1 MSKQYS
7 QSGYGLLPPLAVG
20 SCLAVLVWSA
30 SLIIDGNNSINNFVS
45 SAQAQQA
52 DSIDYSADDID
63 YRNNRLPKPYVS
75 AGSEVVVNDPE
86 HQSDIPE
93 VKVEDSPSM
102 EIWSEIRESFQLEN
116 FESDLVKRHEKRY
129 TQNPKNFERI
139 LERAKVYLP
148 YIFEQTQRYNMPSEV
163 VLLPLIESGYN
174 PRIYSTRGA
183 AGLWQF
189 MPATGRIYGLKQD
202 WWYEGRR
209 DITYSTQAA
218 LKHLRDL
225 NEMFDGDWPLT
236 FAAYNAGY
244 NGMNRAINAN
254 KRKNKPTD
262 LKSLKLNSETR
273 NFYPKL
279 IAVKNIIQNPNDYGV
294 KLPEITTKSP
304 FEIVE
309 FDFQIDLSVLSEAIE
324 VDSLKL
330 ALLNPGLRRY
340 ATPPDGPYRILVPA
354 EKLSETVDWKR
365 KLRPSEAIVARSEHR
380 VRAGDTLSEIAELY
394 GVSVASI
401 KVINAKSSNLI
412 KIGEIL
418 RIPSH
423 RGASEG
429 LGRLQGVEIVHHVV
443 ANDSLSEIAQ
453 AYNVKLSELRAIN
466 GLSAKSDLIR
476 IGQQLRIPD
485 SSRSISNNPTV
496 TASSHDLRSRVQHSV
511 RTGESL
517 WTIARRYGVRVIDIV
532 NWNKISRSAHIYPG
546 QKLVIFIH

>member
-20 SCLAVLVWSA
+20 SCLAILVWSV
-30 SLIIDGNNSINNFVS
+30 SLTIDGNIPISYLLS
-45 SAQAQQA
+45 SAHAQQVHN
-52 DSIDYSADDID
+52 IDYSADHID
-63 YRNNRLPKPYVS
+63 YRNNRLPEPYVP
-75 AGSEVVVNDPE
+75 AGSIFISKNPTL
-86 HQSDIPE
+86 QSDIPQ
-93 VKVEDSPSM
+93 VKVEESPSVD
-102 EIWSEIRESFQLEN
+102 IWSEIRKSFQLEN
-116 FESDLVKRHEKRY
+116 FESDLVKRHEEQFTRY
-129 TQNPKNFERI
+129 PKNFERI

-189 MPATGRIYGLKQD
+189 MPATGRNYGLKQD

-236 FAAYNAGY
+236 FAAYNVGY

-254 KRKNKPTD
+254 KRRNKPTD

-294 KLPEITTKSP
+294 KLPEVTTKSP

-309 FDFQIDLSVLSEAIE
+309 FDFQIDLAVLSEAIQ
-324 VDSLKL
+324 VDSLQL

-340 ATPPDGPYRILVPA
+340 ATPPDGPFRILVPA

-365 KLRPSEAIVARSEHR
+365 SLRPSEAIVARSEHR
-380 VRAGDTLSEIAELY
+380 VRAGDTLSEIAEFY
-394 GVSVASI
+394 GVSIASI

-429 LGRLQGVEIVHHVV
+429 LSGHQGVETVHQVV

-453 AYNVKLSELRAIN
+453 AYNVELSELRAIN

-485 SSRSISNNPTV
+485 SSHSISNNPTV

-511 RTGESL
+511 RKGESL

-546 QKLVIFIH
+546 QKLNIFIH

>member
-20 SCLAVLVWSA
+20 SCLAVLVWTA
-30 SLIIDGNNSINNFVS
+30 SLKIDGNIAISNFVS
-45 SAQAQQA
+45 SAHAQQA
-52 DSIDYSADDID
+52 NSIDYSTDEIG
-63 YRNNRLPKPYVS
+63 YRKNRLPKPYVS
-75 AGSEVVVNDPE
+75 AGSEVVFNDPE
-86 HQSDIPE
+86 LQSDIPQN
-93 VKVEDSPSM
+93 KVEESPSID
-102 EIWSEIRESFQLEN
+102 IWSEIRESFQLDE

-189 MPATGRIYGLKQD
+189 MPATGRNYGLKQD

-225 NEMFDGDWPLT
+225 NEMFDGNWPLT

-304 FEIVE
+304 FEIVD
-309 FDFQIDLSVLSEAIE
+309 FDFQIDLAVLSEAIE

-340 ATPPDGPYRILVPA
+340 ATPPDGPFRILVPA

-365 KLRPSEAIVARSEHR
+365 NLLPSEAIVSRSEHR
-380 VRAGDTLSEIAELY
+380 VRAGDTLSEIAEIY

-401 KVINAKSSNLI
+401 KVINAKTSNLI
-412 KIGEIL
+412 KTGEIL

-429 LGRLQGVEIVHHVV
+429 LDGLQGVEIVHQVV

-485 SSRSISNNPTV
+485 STRSISNNPTV

>member
-7 QSGYGLLPPLAVG
+7 QSGYGLLPPLAGG
-20 SCLAVLVWSA
+20 SCLAVLFWSA
-30 SLIIDGNNSINNFVS
+30 SLTIDGNIAISNFVS
-45 SAQAQQA
+45 SAHAQQA
-52 DSIDYSADDID
+52 YSFDYSADDID
-63 YRNNRLPKPYVS
+63 YRNNSLPKPYVS
-75 AGSEVVVNDPE
+75 AGSGVVFNYSE
-86 HQSDIPE
+86 LLSEISE
-93 VKVEDSPSM
+93 VKVEESSSID
-102 EIWSEIRESFQLEN
+102 IWSEIRESFQLEK
-116 FESDLVKRHEKRY
+116 FESDLVKRHEKQY
-129 TQNPKNFERI
+129 TLNPKIFERL

-148 YIFEQTQRYNMPSEV
+148 HIFEQIQRYNMPSEI

-189 MPATGRIYGLKQD
+189 MPATGRFYGLKQD

-236 FAAYNAGY
+236 FAAYNVGH

-254 KRKNKPTD
+254 KRRNKPTD

-279 IAVKNIIQNPNDYGV
+279 IAVKNIIQNPSNYGV
-294 KLPEITTKSP
+294 KLPEVTTKSP

-309 FDFQIDLSVLSEAIE
+309 FDFQIDLSVLSEAIQ

-340 ATPPDGPYRILVPA
+340 ATPPDGPFRILVPA
-354 EKLSETVDWKR
+354 EKLSETVGWKR
-365 KLRPSEAIVARSEHR
+365 NLRPSEAISARSEHR
-380 VRAGDTLSEIAELY
+380 VIAGDTLSEIAEFY
-394 GVSVASI
+394 GVSVALI
-401 KVINAKSSNLI
+401 KVINSKSSDFV
-412 KIGEIL
+412 KIGDIL
-418 RIPSH
+418 RIPTH

-429 LGRLQGVEIVHHVV
+429 LSALQSVEIVHQVV

-453 AYNVKLSELRAIN
+453 AYNVKLSDLRAIN

-476 IGQQLRIPD
+476 IGQQLHIPD
-485 SSRSISNNPTV
+485 SSRSISNNPNL

-511 RTGESL
+511 RSGESL
-517 WTIARRYGVRVIDIV
+517 WTVARKYGVRVIDIV
-532 NWNKISRSAHIYPG
+532 NWNKISRSAQIHPG

>member
-20 SCLAVLVWSA
+20 SCLTVLVWSA
-30 SLIIDGNNSINNFVS
+30 SLTIDANIAFIS
-45 SAQAQQA
+45 SAHAQQV
-52 DSIDYSADDID
+52 DSIDYSADDIN
-63 YRNNRLPKPYVS
+63 YRNNRLPKPYVP
-75 AGSEVVVNDPE
+75 AGSELSIKIPAF
-86 HQSDIPE
+86 QPDIPQ
-93 VKVEDSPSM
+93 VKVEEPTAMD
-102 EIWSEIRESFQLEN
+102 IWSEIRESFQLEN
-116 FESDLVKRHEKRY
+116 FESDLVKRHEEQY
-129 TQNPKNFERI
+129 TRNPKHFERI

-189 MPATGRIYGLKQD
+189 MPATGRNYGLKQD

-218 LKHLRDL
+218 LKHLRNL

-236 FAAYNAGY
+236 FAAYNVGH
-244 NGMNRAINAN
+244 NGMIRAINAN
-254 KRKNKPTD
+254 KRRNKPTD

-294 KLPEITTKSP
+294 KLPEVTTKSP
-304 FEIVE
+304 FEVVE
-309 FDFQIDLSVLSEAIE
+309 FDFQIDLAVLSEAIQ
-324 VDSLKL
+324 VDSSKL

-340 ATPPDGPYRILVPA
+340 ATPPDGPFRILVPT
-354 EKLSETVDWKR
+354 EKLSETVGWKR
-365 KLRPSEAIVARSEHR
+365 DLRPSEAIVSRSEHR
-380 VRAGDTLSEIAELY
+380 VRAGDTLSEIAEFY

-423 RGASEG
+423 QGASEG
-429 LGRLQGVEIVHHVV
+429 LGGLQGVELMHQVV

-496 TASSHDLRSRVQHSV
+496 AASSHDLRSRVQHSV
-511 RTGESL
+511 RSGESL

>member
-7 QSGYGLLPPLAVG
+7 QSGYGLLPPVAVG

-30 SLIIDGNNSINNFVS
+30 SLTIDANITISNFVS
-45 SAQAQQA
+45 SAHAQQV
-52 DSIDYSADDID
+52 DSIDYSADDMN
-63 YRNNRLPKPYVS
+63 YRNNRLHKPHVTTD
-75 AGSEVVVNDPE
+75 SEVVFNYPE
-86 HQSDIPE
+86 LQSELPQ
-93 VKVEDSPSM
+93 VKVEDSPSVD
-102 EIWSEIRESFQLEN
+102 IWSEIRESFQLDN
-116 FESDLVKRHEKRY
+116 FESDLVKRHEEKFTR
-129 TQNPKNFERI
+129 NPKQFERI
-139 LERAKVYLP
+139 LERAKIYLP

-189 MPATGRIYGLKQD
+189 MPATGRNYGLKQD

-218 LKHLRDL
+218 LKHLREL
-225 NEMFDGDWPLT
+225 NEMFDGDWPIT
-236 FAAYNAGY
+236 FAAYNVGY
-244 NGMNRAINAN
+244 NGMNRAIKAN
-254 KRKNKPTD
+254 KRRNKPTD

-294 KLPEITTKSP
+294 KLPEGTTKSP

-309 FDFQIDLSVLSEAIE
+309 FDFQIDLSVLSEAIQ

-340 ATPPDGPYRILVPA
+340 ATPPNGPFRILVPA

-365 KLRPSEAIVARSEHR
+365 NLRPSEAIVSRSEHR
-380 VRAGDTLSEIAELY
+380 VNAGDTLSEIAEFY

-429 LGRLQGVEIVHHVV
+429 LGELQGVEIVHQVV
-443 ANDSLSEIAQ
+443 ANDSLSEIAR

-485 SSRSISNNPTV
+485 SSRSISNKPTV
-496 TASSHDLRSRVQHSV
+496 AASSHDLRSRVQHLV
-511 RTGESL
+511 RRGESL
-517 WTIARRYGVRVIDIV
+517 WTIARKYGVRVTDIV
-532 NWNKISRSAHIYPG
+532 NWNKISRSAHLHPG

>member
-20 SCLAVLVWSA
+20 SCLAILAWSV
-30 SLIIDGNNSINNFVS
+30 SLTIDGKLLISKFLS
-45 SAQAQQA
+45 SAHAQQVY
-52 DSIDYSADDID
+52 SIDYSADDID

-75 AGSEVVVNDPE
+75 AGSEFLIKKPAL
-86 HQSDIPE
+86 QPGLSQ
-93 VKVEDSPSM
+93 VKAEETPSAD
-102 EIWSEIRESFQLEN
+102 IWSEIRESFQLEI

-129 TQNPKNFERI
+129 TRNPKHFERI

-189 MPATGRIYGLKQD
+189 MPATGRNYGLKQD

-225 NEMFDGDWPLT
+225 NKMFDGDWPLT
-236 FAAYNAGY
+236 FAAYNVGH

-262 LKSLKLNSETR
+262 LKFLKLNSETR

-279 IAVKNIIQNPNDYGV
+279 IAVKNIIQNPDDYGV
-294 KLPEITTKSP
+294 TLPEITTKSP

-309 FDFQIDLSVLSEAIE
+309 FDFQIDLAVLSEAIQ

-330 ALLNPGLRRY
+330 ALLNPGFRRY
-340 ATPPDGPYRILVPA
+340 ATPPDGPFRILVPA
-354 EKLSETVDWKR
+354 DKLSETVDWR
-365 KLRPSEAIVARSEHR
+365 RDLLPSEAIVARSEHR
-380 VRAGDTLSEIAELY
+380 VRAGDTLSEIAEYY
-394 GVSVASI
+394 GVSIASI
-401 KVINAKSSNLI
+401 RAINVKSSNLI

-423 RGASEG
+423 QGASEG
-429 LGRLQGVEIVHHVV
+429 LSGLHEIMHQVV

-476 IGQQLRIPD
+476 IGQQLRIPN

-496 TASSHDLRSRVQHSV
+496 TASSHDLRSNVRHSV
-511 RTGESL
+511 RRGESL

-532 NWNKISRSAHIYPG
+532 NWNEISRSAHIYPG

>member
-20 SCLAVLVWSA
+20 SCLAILVWSA
-30 SLIIDGNNSINNFVS
+30 SLTIDSKLPISYLLS
-45 SAQAQQA
+45 SAHAQQVH
-52 DSIDYSADDID
+52 SFDYSADDID
-63 YRNNRLPKPYVS
+63 YRNNRLPKPYIP
-75 AGSEVVVNDPE
+75 AGSGLNFKYPTL
-86 HQSDIPE
+86 QSDIPQVE
-93 VKVEDSPSM
+93 VEETPSVD
-102 EIWSEIRESFQLEN
+102 IWSEIRDSFQLES

-129 TQNPKNFERI
+129 TRNPKHFERI
-139 LERAKVYLP
+139 LERAKEYLP

-189 MPATGRIYGLKQD
+189 MPATGRNYGLKQD

-225 NEMFDGDWPLT
+225 NEMFNGDWPLT
-236 FAAYNAGY
+236 FAAYNVGH
-244 NGMNRAINAN
+244 NGMIRAINAN
-254 KRKNKPTD
+254 KRRNKPTD

-294 KLPEITTKSP
+294 KLPEVTTKSP

-309 FDFQIDLSVLSEAIE
+309 FDFQIDLAVLSEAIQI
-324 VDSLKL
+324 DSVQL

-340 ATPPDGPYRILVPA
+340 ATPPDGPFRILVPA
-354 EKLSETVDWKR
+354 EKLSQTVDWKR
-365 KLRPSEAIVARSEHR
+365 DLRPSEAIVARSEHR
-380 VRAGDTLSEIAELY
+380 VSAGDTLSEIAEFY
-394 GVSVASI
+394 GVSIASI

-429 LGRLQGVEIVHHVV
+429 LSGLQGVEIVHQVV

-485 SSRSISNNPTV
+485 SSRSISNKPTV
-496 TASSHDLRSRVQHSV
+496 AASSQDLRSRVQHSV
-511 RTGESL
+511 RSGESL

-546 QKLVIFIH
+546 QKLVIYIH